1 MSTVKSNTWSI
12 ATLGAV
18 AALAF
23 SAVSATAGDTPS
35 AIVREIKSVAP
46 EVSVSSLSH
55 AEIASIMNVIN
66 SSEGTSETK
75 ALVTT
80 LAEKYEES

>member
-23 SAVSATAGDTPS
+23 STVSAAADDTPS
-35 AIVREIKSVAP
+35 AIVNQIKSVAP

-55 AEIASIMNVIN
+55 AEIASIMNVIT
-66 SSEGTSETK
+66 SSEGNSEAK

-80 LAEKYEES
+80 LAEKYEEN